1 MHLLIHSTDA
11 HQGLLC
17 TRLCTRSVQA
27 KMMNET
33 WLLLS
38 SSLWSSMEGKREIN
52 GRKKTIKPLKC
63 YGCSEDEQ
71 ITSSRRHRQE

>member
-1 MHLLIHSTDA
+1 MFIKNYCV
-11 HQGLLC
+11 QG
-17 TRLCTRSVQA
+17 SVLGAVWA

-38 SSLWSSMEGKREIN
+38 SSLWSDIEGKREIN
-52 GRKKTIKPLKC
+52 GTEKTIKPLKC
-63 YGCSEDEQ
+63 YGCSEEEQ